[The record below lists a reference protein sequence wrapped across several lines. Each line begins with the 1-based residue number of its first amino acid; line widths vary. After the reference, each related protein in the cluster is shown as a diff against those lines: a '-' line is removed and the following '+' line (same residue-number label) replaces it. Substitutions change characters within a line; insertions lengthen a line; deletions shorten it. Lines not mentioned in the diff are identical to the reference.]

1 MAKQKHGSS
10 GWVGGYVL
18 GFVSVALIFYVVWQ
32 ISGREAP
39 QPANSPAAA
48 PAAAPAAVAPPTRAP
63 AEDHDHAALEAAI
76 AKVPRVTAEELKVM
90 LDKDEAIVI
99 DVRNA
104 SDYVDGHIPGALQIP
119 LSFVEG
125 EIPWFPRDKKIVTY
139 CTCPA
144 EETSG
149 QAVLIL
155 QRGGLNNAAAL
166 VGGLD
171 TWRARGFNVETG
183 MPEMTE

>member
-1 MAKQKHGSS
+1 MAKQKRGNNN
-10 GWVGGYVL
+10 WIGGYVL
-18 GFVSVALIFYVVWQ
+18 GVVSVALIFYVVWQ

-39 QPANSPAAA
+39 QQAAA
-48 PAAAPAAVAPPTRAP
+48 PTGATAPVAPPPGAP
-63 AEDHDHAALEAAI
+63 PDDHDHAALEAEI
-76 AKVPRVTAEELKVM
+76 AKTPRITAEELKAL

-99 DVRNA
+99 DVRNVE
-104 SDYVDGHIPGALQIP
+104 DFVDGHIPGALQIP

-149 QAVLIL
+149 HAVLIL
-155 QRGGLNNAAAL
+155 QRGGLTNAAAL

-171 TWRARGFNVETG
+171 TWRARGFQVDTG
-183 MPEMTE
+183 MPQMPE